1 MAECGAEGD
10 ALEFPPDQGVAVGL
24 TSMLHRYLNHE
35 RFTLAAIDDVIARG
49 RQSDWFDQRR
59 HQGVSTDFPPF
70 RIIVRVI
77 RRSFGQ
83 MQNRVLA
90 PRTAGPDSNC
100 PPAEESN
107 FFLPASNWKCSHL
120 RRGNVKCDELPRNL
134 MCDTPH
140 CHSRSFVSR

>member
-77 RRSFGQ
+77 RRSFGPSIRTERRRCT
-83 MQNRVLA
+83 MPPPRVPWMRWPFSLSA
-90 PRTAGPDSNC
+90 GRT
-100 PPAEESN
+100 
-107 FFLPASNWKCSHL
+107 
-120 RRGNVKCDELPRNL
+120 
-134 MCDTPH
+134 
-140 CHSRSFVSR
+140 